1 MEREIL
7 IANTKTQ
14 KRSKITTSATTLG
27 ELKADLRVAGIDYN
41 NMTFTEGISKT
52 QLLNDDT
59 QLPQNVMY
67 KGQPTNNLVIL
78 LTNTKKNISSG
89 AMTRKEAFQAIKDNN
104 LQDTVKKKFGRNF
117 TQVSTSD
124 LLALIAQNDNAEA
137 TETLDDKP
145 VNTEDKG
152 IMDPE
157 FEEEDIVTDKLE
169 EEEEEKEGKE
179 EKEEEMDEN
188 LPDYIED
195 IITDIDMSDIEDSLH
210 VHIAMLVNYDVLS
223 VADLEILKN
232 NIERL
237 IKVAKKEKGTS
248 KTKATPKP
256 SVSTSDGSIT
266 EDDIDDM
273 LDELGV

>member
-27 ELKADLRVAGIDYN
+27 ELKADLRAAGIDYS

-52 QLLNDDT
+52 QLLNDAT

-89 AMTRKEAFQAIKDNN
+89 TMTRKEAYQAIKDNN
-104 LQDTVKKKFGRNF
+104 LQDAVKEEFGRNF
-117 TQVSTSD
+117 TQVPTSD
-124 LLALIAQNDNAEA
+124 LLVFIAQNGVSEITKTFNEEP
-137 TETLDDKP
+137 TEIKD
-145 VNTEDKG
+145 EDTVADELK
-152 IMDPE
+152 
-157 FEEEDIVTDKLE
+157 EEE
-169 EEEEEKEGKE
+169 
-179 EKEEEMDEN
+179 EEEMDEN
-188 LPDYIED
+188 LPNYIED
-195 IITDIDMSDIEDSLH
+195 IITDLDINTPEDSLYA
-210 VHIAMLVNYDVLS
+210 HIAMLVNNDVLS
-223 VADLEILKN
+223 VEDLEDLKDD
-232 NIERL
+232 IDYL

-248 KTKATPKP
+248 KVKTAPKP

-266 EDDIDDM
+266 DNDIDDM

>member
-14 KRSKITTSATTLG
+14 KRSKVTTSATTLG
-27 ELKADLRVAGIDYN
+27 ELKADLQAAGIDYSG
-41 NMTFTEGISKT
+41 MTFTEGISKT
-52 QLLNDDT
+52 QLLDDAT

-78 LTNTKKNISSG
+78 LTNTKKNIASG
-89 AMTRKEAFQAIKDNN
+89 TMSRKEVYQAIKDNN
-104 LQDTVKKKFGRNF
+104 LQDAVKEKFGRNF
-117 TQVSTSD
+117 TQVPTSD
-124 LLALIAQNDNAEA
+124 LLVFLAQDGNAKA

-157 FEEEDIVTDKLE
+157 FEEEKETTDTD
-169 EEEEEKEGKE
+169 
-179 EKEEEMDEN
+179 DEN

-195 IITDIDMSDIEDSLH
+195 IITDLDINTPKDSLYA
-210 VHIAMLVNYDVLS
+210 HIAMLVNNDVLS
-223 VADLEILKN
+223 IEDLEDLKDD
-232 NIERL
+232 IDYL

-248 KTKATPKP
+248 KVKTAPKP

-266 EDDIDDM
+266 DNDIDDM
-273 LDELGV
+273 LNELGV

>member
-27 ELKADLRVAGIDYN
+27 ELKADLRAAGIDYS

-52 QLLNDDT
+52 QLLNDAT

-89 AMTRKEAFQAIKDNN
+89 TMTRKEAYQAIKDNN
-104 LQDTVKKKFGRNF
+104 LQDAVKEEFGRNF
-117 TQVSTSD
+117 TQVPTSD
-124 LLALIAQNDNAEA
+124 LLVFIAQNGVSEITKTLNEEP
-137 TETLDDKP
+137 TE
-145 VNTEDKG
+145 VEDEDTVADELK
-152 IMDPE
+152 
-157 FEEEDIVTDKLE
+157 EEE
-169 EEEEEKEGKE
+169 
-179 EKEEEMDEN
+179 EEEMDEN
-188 LPDYIED
+188 LPNYIED
-195 IITDIDMSDIEDSLH
+195 IITDLDINTPEDSLYA
-210 VHIAMLVNYDVLS
+210 HIAMLVNNDVLS
-223 VADLEILKN
+223 VEDLEDLKDD
-232 NIERL
+232 IDYL
-237 IKVAKKEKGTS
+237 IKIAKKEKGTS
-248 KTKATPKP
+248 KVKTAPKP

-266 EDDIDDM
+266 DNDIDDM

>member
-27 ELKADLRVAGIDYN
+27 ELKADLRAAGIDYS

-52 QLLNDDT
+52 QLLNDAT

-78 LTNTKKNISSG
+78 LTNTKKNIPSG
-89 AMTRKEAFQAIKDNN
+89 SMTRKEAYQAIKDNN
-104 LQDTVKKKFGRNF
+104 LQDAVKEEFGRNF
-117 TQVSTSD
+117 TQVPTSD
-124 LLALIAQNDNAEA
+124 LLVFIAQNGVSETTKTLNEEP
-137 TETLDDKP
+137 TEVEDEDD
-145 VNTEDKG
+145 VADKLK
-152 IMDPE
+152 DE
-157 FEEEDIVTDKLE
+157 EEED
-169 EEEEEKEGKE
+169 
-179 EKEEEMDEN
+179 MNEN

-195 IITDIDMSDIEDSLH
+195 IITDLDINTPEDSLYA
-210 VHIAMLVNYDVLS
+210 HIAMLVNNDVLS
-223 VADLEILKN
+223 VEDLEDLKDD
-232 NIERL
+232 IDYL

-248 KTKATPKP
+248 KVKTAPKP

-266 EDDIDDM
+266 DNDIDDM
-273 LDELGV
+273 LNELGV